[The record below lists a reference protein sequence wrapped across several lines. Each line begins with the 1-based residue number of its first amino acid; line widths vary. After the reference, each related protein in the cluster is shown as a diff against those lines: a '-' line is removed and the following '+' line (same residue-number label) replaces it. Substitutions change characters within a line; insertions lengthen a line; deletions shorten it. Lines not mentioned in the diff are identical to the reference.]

1 MANEFDVSD
10 PFAMSGLKR
19 GGLHSSPYNL
29 QSQLYTPRRL
39 KELFKWCE
47 FLFYN
52 SPQVY
57 AALRKFGEYPI
68 TDFTYETPNI
78 SLKKKYKNLL
88 EVTLRT
94 REFLVELTMDKYVYG
109 NAFIS
114 MYQPFLRYLKCTRCG
129 DLTNIK
135 NLSYEFSYDK
145 LQFKYTCP
153 NCKHSVTAGEKE
165 VEDRKLLLSRGI
177 NFIRWDPKLMD
188 VDHNPITDQAIYY
201 YTIPKDLVTRVRH
214 GHRNLIDTLP
224 LSFLK
229 TIKEDKQFKFAPNAI
244 RHLKVG
250 GPAGISPQWGLPP
263 ILPAL
268 PMFHFVASLRK
279 ANEAIA
285 SDYMV
290 PLRVLHPGK
299 GASPMD
305 PVTSIS
311 LENWKDNMKESFG
324 EWRKDP
330 LHVMFAPI
338 PVETAQVGGQGR
350 ALLTLGEIQE
360 AEKGMV
366 SSLGVP
372 LEFIYGGLTGQ
383 GMEATLRLI
392 ENQLQTHISDL
403 KDTVQWIADSCA
415 KFLGWSK
422 LKTGMTPFR
431 ITDDYAQKQVIMQ
444 LYQQGVQTGDQMI
457 SESTIMELN
466 NLDVD
471 KERERIKQE
480 TLDKVRAQQ
489 DLELEIKKIQN
500 NMAQQ
505 IQMAAQDGTVSYDQ
519 QKIIGQADQIVAQL
533 MNLDPGMRKSHL
545 DALQVEDYILYSVVI
560 QRMEQQEQTLQ
571 GQASGG
577 Y

>member
-1 MANEFDVSD
+1 MANEFDLSD
-10 PFAMSGLKR
+10 PFAMSNPR
-19 GGLHSSPYNL
+19 RSGLHSSPYDL
-29 QSQLYTPRRL
+29 HSQLYTPRRL

-52 SPQVY
+52 SPQIY

-68 TDFTYETPNI
+68 TDFTYETSNS

-88 EVTLRT
+88 ETTLRA
-94 REFLVELTMDKYVYG
+94 RELLVEMTMDKYVYG

-114 MYQPFLRYLKCTRCG
+114 MYQPFLRYLKCPKCNS
-129 DLTNIK
+129 LTNIK
-135 NLSYEFSYDK
+135 NLSYEYSYDK
-145 LQFKYTCP
+145 LQFRYTCP
-153 NCKHSVTAGEKE
+153 NCKKSVVAGEKE
-165 VEDRKLLLSRGI
+165 VEDRKLAISRGI

-188 VDHNPITDQAIYY
+188 IDHNPITAQSIYY
-201 YTIPKDLVTRVRH
+201 YTIPPELTTRVQH
-214 GHRNLIDTLP
+214 GHRSLIDTLP

-229 TIKEDKQFKFAPNAI
+229 TIKEKKHFKFAPQAI

-250 GPAGISPQWGLPP
+250 GPAGVSPQWGLPP
-263 ILPAL
+263 TLPAL
-268 PMFHFVASLRK
+268 PMFHFVAALRK

-285 SDYMV
+285 LDYMV
-290 PLRVLHPGK
+290 PLRVVHPGR

-311 LENWKDNMKESFG
+311 LENWKDNMKASFG

-330 LHVMFAPI
+330 LHIMFAPI
-338 PVETAQVGGQGR
+338 PVETAQIGGQGR
-350 ALLTLGEIQE
+350 ALLTLGEVQE
-360 AEKGMV
+360 AEKGMI

-372 LEFIYGGLTGQ
+372 IEFIYGGLTGK

-392 ENQLQTHISDL
+392 ENQLQTHIADL
-403 KDTVQWIADSCA
+403 KDLLQWVADSCA
-415 KFLGWSK
+415 KFLGWPK
-422 LKTGMTPFR
+422 IKTGMTPFR
-431 ITDDYAQKQVIMQ
+431 ITDDYMQKQIIMQ
-444 LYQQGVQTGDQMI
+444 MYMQGIQTGDQTI
-457 SESTIMELN
+457 SDTTITELN
-466 NLDVD
+466 NIDLD

-480 TLDKVRAQQ
+480 ALDKVRAQQ
-489 DLELEIKKIQN
+489 ELELEIKKIQN

-505 IQMAAQDGTVSYDQ
+505 IQMAAQEGTVSYDQ
-519 QKIIGQADQIVAQL
+519 QQIIGQADQIVAQL
-533 MNLDPGMRKSHL
+533 MTLDAGMRKSHL

-571 GQASGG
+571 GQGG